1 MNIVTRLDYCQ
12 FLLVSQTNYTLTYFA
27 DHGPG
32 FSHDAVKRYLEED
45 KLTARLVWEN
55 VGSQVVRSEQGYLAF
70 DDTVLDHNSSFKIEL
85 ARRQYSGNAHE
96 VIKGI
101 GVVTCVYINPEIGSL
116 GSSVVNPKS
125 GGIGGQVFIQCPH
138 IWGHPRKF
146 PTSPEIDQFWIIDY
160 RIYDPDHDG
169 KNKLEHV
176 RVMLDNALTDKGLPF
191 RGVLMDSW
199 YAERKLM
206 LHVER
211 LSKVYYCPL
220 KDNRQVDE
228 TGGERGYQRVDSLT
242 WTEHEAQHGKLLP
255 IKDFP
260 RRHTVKLFR
269 LVLSS
274 KRTDFIATND
284 FAQDSTQ
291 DTQEVCGLRWKIE
304 QFHRETKQTTGIEGC
319 QCRLARIQRN
329 HIACAILVWVRLK
342 QVAQESAS
350 TIYHTKQHL
359 LDHHLA

>member
-1 MNIVTRLDYCQ
+1 LDYCQ

-27 DHGPG
+27 EHHPS

-45 KLTARLVWEN
+45 KLTARMVWEN
-55 VGSQVVRSEQGYLAF
+55 VRGQVVQSEHGYLAF
-70 DDTVLDHNSSFKIEL
+70 DDTVLDHNSAFKIEL
-85 ARRQYSGNAHE
+85 VRRQYSGNVHA

-101 GVVTCVYINPEIGSL
+101 GVVTCVYINPD
-116 GSSVVNPKS
+116 
-125 GGIGGQVFIQCPH
+125 
-138 IWGHPRKF
+138 
-146 PTSPEIDQFWIIDY
+146 IDQFWIIDY
-160 RIYDPDHDG
+160 RIYDPQRDG
-169 KNKLEHV
+169 KSKLDHV
-176 RVMLDNALTDKGLPF
+176 REMLDNALTDKGLPF

-206 LHVER
+206 LHIER
-211 LSKVYYCPL
+211 LKKVYYCPL

-242 WTEHEAQHGKLLP
+242 WTEREAQHGKLLH

-260 RRHTVKLFR
+260 KGHQVKLFR
-269 LVLSS
+269 LVLST

-291 DTQEVCGLRWKIE
+291 ATQEVCGLRWKIE

-319 QCRLARIQRN
+319 QCRLARMQRN

-350 TIYHTKQHL
+350 TIYQLKHGL
-359 LDHHLA
+359 LDDYMRSQLRSPAIRMHFA